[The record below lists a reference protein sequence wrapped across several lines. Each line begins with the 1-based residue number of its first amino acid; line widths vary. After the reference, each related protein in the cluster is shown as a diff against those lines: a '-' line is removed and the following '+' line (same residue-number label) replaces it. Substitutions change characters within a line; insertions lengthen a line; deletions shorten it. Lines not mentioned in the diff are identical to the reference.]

1 MLEGIIQI
9 SFRHPH
15 TVLSHGIEM
24 LTDAAMMRDKM
35 ARCDAICTAAAG
47 YSAALHPP
55 RGVGVGTPRCRDRR
69 TAAPRR
75 TACFMRGKK
84 CGLRHEVQKVNDR
97 LRAVTV
103 GEGGSKVPHGKK
115 TVNIR

>member
-9 SFRHPH
+9 PFRHPH

-69 TAAPRR
+69 TAAPPALCAERSVVYGTR
-75 TACFMRGKK
+75 SK
-84 CGLRHEVQKVNDR
+84 R
-97 LRAVTV
+97 LMT
-103 GEGGSKVPHGKK
+103 GSEL
-115 TVNIR
+115 